1 MERNRPAGEAVAGG
15 FGVARVGELAT
26 DPVFLRELLF
36 RLFFAHANLVL
47 DARAEKPRGASA
59 AGLGLGVVGN
69 DALDVRGSA
78 VGLRVRARG
87 ARPAREV
94 RGDGIAPR
102 APWTA
107 ADGRLEER
115 AR

>member
-69 DALDVRGSA
+69 DALDVG
-78 VGLRVRARG
+78 G
-87 ARPAREV
+87 AP
-94 RGDGIAPR
+94 
-102 APWTA
+102 
-107 ADGRLEER
+107 
-115 AR
+115 